1 MLHEETIAP
10 TTLELLKTLMNDNAL
25 PDFRLVG
32 GTALALQM
40 GHRIS
45 VDLDLFTDTPFDVE
59 NCQAILQ
66 NNYGFIPTYIQH
78 QTLKGNIGNVKIDC
92 IAHQYPWI
100 KPAFEAEGI
109 RLASLEDICAMKL
122 NAIAGNGTRLKDFI
136 DIAWLSSR
144 FSFNE
149 MLGFYYQKYHA
160 NTIIPEKAITFFEDI
175 NFNEPIRFTGNKPFE
190 WESYAKTIQKMVDK
204 PDDKSGSL
212 P

>member
-10 TTLELLKTLMNDNAL
+10 ATLELLKTLMNDSNL

-32 GTALALQM
+32 GTALALQI

-59 NCQAILQ
+59 ECQATLQ

-78 QTLKGNIGNVKIDC
+78 QNLKGNIGNVKVDC

-100 KPAFEAEGI
+100 KPALKEEGI

-149 MLGFYYQKYHA
+149 MRRIGQIAGFFLQVWLYRS
-160 NTIIPEKAITFFEDI
+160 NCR
-175 NFNEPIRFTGNKPFE
+175 IRNIRHRF
-190 WESYAKTIQKMVDK
+190 V
-204 PDDKSGSL
+204 GST
-212 P
+212 